1 MENPEEDSQETMQ
14 THGEEPSKSSPEK
27 VETNNGDG
35 ALALQLQEQVQS
47 DDESELDK
55 YDDDFDELNNQTG
68 GKELQFS
75 RLSEAICG
83 LEERLAARLTEQIE
97 RGIAQAMLQVK
108 TQEGSERRGQRGERD
123 MDITQ
128 ERPVEPLNQERQ
140 LCVKASHSDDGSTV
154 STSDALERNKGQGQI
169 ISKTASGRNASPTLS
184 VRSVRKQQPDSE
196 ERFPS
201 ATEPKEPLSADDFA
215 NKWEKGMERIIATIE
230 RPKPAMPTFSG
241 ESREEFALFMR
252 RFTGYLE
259 GHPVRPKAKLEMLIA
274 ACTGE
279 EMKDALVMYTQLDP
293 EEGYKEAMEMLQERL
308 GSTQDHMDE
317 AIHELQHGPQIQD
330 TDKRGLDQ
338 FINKLWNTFIALQ
351 LAGRQADLD
360 NFGILSNLANRL
372 TGKLRERYEDQLLK
386 YKTKKDSRPGIK
398 WFRGLLMIYSRKLQQ
413 VFSKTQGDGEKKGTQ
428 NADNK
433 AEGGGQGSTAKRK
446 AEEDS
451 KDATVK
457 RRAMGFAS
465 TAGWPPGRRNQNDK
479 RQNPTPCVLCN
490 RNHPLF
496 ACWDFRFMSVAERW
510 EATKKA
516 QACYICLGLGHT
528 ASECKV
534 PKQVCGLQGCTQKH
548 SRWLHRPEKRK
559 DGEPERIVTLYTPEV
574 KHKAGYAR
582 QEDA

>member
-1 MENPEEDSQETMQ
+1 MENPGEDSQEAKE
-14 THGEEPSKSSPEK
+14 THGEGPWNSSPEM
-27 VETNNGDG
+27 VEANNGDG
-35 ALALQLQEQVQS
+35 AVALRRQEQVQS

-55 YDDDFDELNNQTG
+55 YDADYDELSNQTE
-68 GKELQFS
+68 GKELQ
-75 RLSEAICG
+75 LSKISAAICG

-97 RGIAQAMLQVK
+97 KGIAQAMLQVK
-108 TQEGSERRGQRGERD
+108 AQEGSEREGQREESVT
-123 MDITQ
+123 DIAH
-128 ERPVEPLNQERQ
+128 ERPGGGLDQEQQ
-140 LCVKASHSDDGSTV
+140 LRVKTSRSDDGSTV
-154 STSDALERNKGQGQI
+154 SISDSVERDKGQGQS
-169 ISKTASGRNASPTLS
+169 ISKTASGGNAPPVLSP
-184 VRSVRKQQPDSE
+184 RKQQPASE
-196 ERFPS
+196 ERTLP
-201 ATEPKEPLSADDFA
+201 TTQPRELLSPDELTS
-215 NKWEKGMERIIATIE
+215 KWEKGMERIIATLE

-241 ESREEFALFMR
+241 DSRKEFALFMR

-279 EMKDALVMYTQLDP
+279 EMKDALVMYTQLEP
-293 EEGYKEAMEMLQERL
+293 EEGYKEAMEMLRERL

-317 AIHELQHGPQIQD
+317 AIHELQHGPPIQD

-351 LAGRQADLD
+351 LAGRQTDLD

-386 YKTKKDSRPGIK
+386 YKTKNDSRPGIK

-413 VFSKTQGDGEKKGTQ
+413 VFSKTQGDGEKKGKQ
-428 NADNK
+428 NSDNK
-433 AEGGGQGSTAKRK
+433 AEGSGQGSAAKRK
-446 AEEDS
+446 VEEDN
-451 KDATVK
+451 KDTPVK

-465 TAGWPPGRRNQNDK
+465 TAGWAPGRKNPNYK
-479 RQNPTPCVLCN
+479 RQNPTPCVVCN

-496 ACWDFRFMSVAERW
+496 ACWGFRYMSVAERW
-510 EATKKA
+510 EATKQA
-516 QACYICLGLGHT
+516 HACYICLGLGHT

-534 PKQVCGLQGCTQKH
+534 SKKVCGLDGCTQQH

-559 DGEPERIVTLYTPEV
+559 DGETERIVTLYTPEA
-574 KHKAGYAR
+574 KHKPTHAE